1 MTFYRIGGFGIS
13 GAPVAKVRIPEPSF
27 AVSVQVVIVGGG
39 GCGLTAALAAR
50 DHGAGVAVFERD
62 KTLAGSTGMSTGL
75 IPGAASKLQRSR
87 GIPDSAEIFARDILE
102 KTNGQTDGKI
112 VETLASESGRTIDW
126 LTERHRV
133 PLTLVDGFLYP
144 GHSQIRMHGTP
155 NRTGTELMG
164 ALISAPALSDVDII
178 TEALVADL
186 YADEHG
192 RIRGIHTV
200 RRDGLSEDVGCEALV
215 LACSGFAGNTKMV
228 AEYIPEISHAE
239 LFGHTGNEGHAI
251 RWGQALGAMICDLHA
266 YQGHGGLAAGHRIP
280 ILWPLIVA
288 GGIQVNCEG
297 QRFANEARGYSE
309 QAVVVTA
316 QPGHFAWDVYDE
328 RIHKLM
334 LEFQDYRDAVEAGAI
349 ITASTTEELAQL
361 MSMPATGLQTTL
373 TEVAQLASAGKPCP
387 FGRSFESG
395 HLLKSPFYAAKVK
408 GALFHTQGGLAV
420 DQCARVLRKDGSAFP
435 NLFAGG
441 GAARG
446 ISGPGGWGYL
456 AGNGLL
462 AATTLGRLAGQAA
475 GLQVRARK

>member
-1 MTFYRIGGFGIS
+1 MKFYRIGSFGIA
-13 GAPVAKVRIPEPSF
+13 GAPVERVSIPEPSF
-27 AVSVQVVIVGGG
+27 AVSAQVVIVGGG

-50 DHGAGVAVFERD
+50 DYGAGVAVFERE

-87 GIPDSAEIFARDILE
+87 GIPDSAELFARDILE
-102 KTNGQTDGKI
+102 KTNGQTDAK
-112 VETLASESGRTIDW
+112 VVSTLANESGRTIDW

-155 NRTGTELMG
+155 NRTGAELMG
-164 ALISAPALSDVDII
+164 ALISAAALSDIDIV

-186 YADEHG
+186 YVDAAG
-192 RIRGIHTV
+192 RIRGIHAV
-200 RRDGLSEDVGCEALV
+200 RRDGISEDVGCEALV

-280 ILWPLIVA
+280 ILWPLIVG

-297 QRFANEARGYSE
+297 LRFANEARGYSE
-309 QAVVVTA
+309 QAMDVTA

-328 RIHKLM
+328 RIHSLM

-349 ITASTTEELAQL
+349 IKAPTAEELAQL
-361 MSMPATGLQTTL
+361 MSIPTAGLQATL
-373 TEVAQLASAGKPCP
+373 TEVAQLAFAGKQCP
-387 FGRSFESG
+387 FGRAFESG
-395 HLLKSPFYAAKVK
+395 ELLQAPFYAAKVK
-408 GALFHTQGGLAV
+408 GALFHTQGGLAI
-420 DQCARVLRKDGSAFP
+420 DQCARVLRTDGTAFP

-446 ISGPGGWGYL
+446 ISGPSGWGYL

-462 AATTLGRLAGQAA
+462 TATTLGRLAGQAA
-475 GLQVRARK
+475 GLQVRGTK